1 MTLTPTKITLGIVTL
16 VFAAGMSWQGIVS
29 RANELE
35 ARDQQIQ
42 EKHEKDQAEF
52 QATVTKIGEW
62 IETANEKQIRNDE
75 NLKALCAAKK
85 LTAGA
90 AYCQTRG
97 YPWGID

>member
-35 ARDQQIQ
+35 ARD
-42 EKHEKDQAEF
+42 EKHAKDQAEF
-52 QATVTKIGEW
+52 QAAVTKIGNW
-62 IETANEKQIRNDE
+62 IESANEKEIRQDE
-75 NLKALCAAKK
+75 NLRALCAAKK
-85 LTAGA
+85 LAAGA

-97 YPWGID
+97 YPWGTD